1 MENFQIV
8 LTGRFKN
15 VINLLQMPANM
26 LRNNK
31 SEKILRV
38 ETAAVNLQEQMA
50 TLLTVF

>member
-1 MENFQIV
+1 
-8 LTGRFKN
+8 
-15 VINLLQMPANM
+15 M

-38 ETAAVNLQEQMA
+38 ETADVNLQEQMA